1 MFCPQCGRSYGS
13 SETRCPVCYIDLVDG
28 LPTPEPDATLVTVFS
43 TDDPGLLAVAAQ
55 ALRESGIEAVV
66 GPEGQF
72 NPLEPLHP
80 KVGLGALHGPSG
92 IVVREEDAARARAL
106 LADFEGPESVEVLPG
121 QPTPPVEAPDLQDV
135 TLTDLATGA
144 VIGRITDAHL
154 RVLIDR
160 LEEEDDTSQ
169 TYYIDLPTIE
179 MLEGARVDPAL
190 TQVLRNGLGPRD
202 SMDLRWS
209 RAIPPDAA

>member
-1 MFCPQCGRSYGS
+1 MFCPQCGRSYAS

-80 KVGLGALHGPSG
+80 RVGMGALHGPSA
-92 IVVREEDAARARAL
+92 IVVREDDAARARAL
-106 LADFEGPESVEVLPG
+106 LADFEGPESVEVVPG
-121 QPTPPVEAPDLQDV
+121 ETTPPVEALALQDV
-135 TLTDLATGA
+135 TLTDVATGA
-144 VIGRITDAHL
+144 VIGRITDTHL
-154 RVLIDR
+154 RVLIER
-160 LEEEDDTSQ
+160 LEEEDETSQ
-169 TYYIDLPTIE
+169 TYYIDIPTIE
-179 MLEGARVDPAL
+179 MLEGARADPAL
-190 TQVLRNGLGPRD
+190 TQVLRTALGSRD
-202 SMDLRWS
+202 SMDVRWS
-209 RAIPPDAA
+209 QGIPPDPA